1 MSLATSLPAVILA
14 TILARLARLF
24 LTGAGG
30 DLNAARNAASQMLA
44 AYHPETEDELSLAAE
59 VISFAFHALDALSQ
73 AADPDM
79 SLNQKLRPRGSAVS
93 LSREFH
99 KSQRKLDQ
107 LQKGRRAGIMTR
119 ATETP
124 VPKPEPAPPT
134 IDKALQLI
142 EITREAPPTAGT
154 SSTSGTPGGGGS
166 DAMSA
171 TSGLASTGGG
181 RSMVQTGRPMRLAAM
196 AISRA
201 DSPKPEARV
210 NSPAMAMPGAV
221 PPDRGDGLGA
231 SHPVACAKACRRR
244 TAGRPRHNA
253 CGAV

>member
-79 SLNQKLRPRGSAVS
+79 SLNQKLRLRGSAVS
-93 LSREFH
+93 LSRESH

-107 LQKGRRAGIMTR
+107 LQKARRTGI
-119 ATETP
+119 ATP
-124 VPKPEPAPPT
+124 APKAQAPQPEPVQPK
-134 IDKALQLI
+134 IDNPVQPI
-142 EITREAPPTAGT
+142 EITREAPPTAGKNKRQT
-154 SSTSGTPGGGGS
+154 WTQGYQKRQAAKRITENLKKANKTP
-166 DAMSA
+166 
-171 TSGLASTGGG
+171 
-181 RSMVQTGRPMRLAAM
+181 
-196 AISRA
+196 
-201 DSPKPEARV
+201 
-210 NSPAMAMPGAV
+210 
-221 PPDRGDGLGA
+221 
-231 SHPVACAKACRRR
+231 PVAAAV
-244 TAGRPRHNA
+244 TAQYAAPAG
-253 CGAV
+253 